1 MTGSRFLQPEPSPD
15 TEQVATQAPGQT
27 FVSRFVALAATP
39 AAAVSRFVSAQAA
52 RHPACARRLAFVVS
66 RVPIVS
72 KFLSFLVPEAL
83 TYAPPKPVD
92 IKLEA
97 DAMTIPA
104 LRPRF
109 NRRSDLRLP

>member
-1 MTGSRFLQPEPSPD
+1 MTGSRFLQPEPSRA

-39 AAAVSRFVSAQAA
+39 AAAVSRFVSTQAA

-83 TYAPPKPVD
+83 TYAPPKPVE

-97 DAMTIPA
+97 DAMTTPA

-109 NRRSDLRLP
+109 NRPSGPRL

>member
-1 MTGSRFLQPEPSPD
+1 MTGSRFLQPEPSRD
-15 TEQVATQAPGQT
+15 TEQVATQAPGQN
-27 FVSRFVALAATP
+27 FVSRFVALAAAP
-39 AAAVSRFVSAQAA
+39 AATVSRFVSAQAA

-66 RVPIVS
+66 RLPIVS

-83 TYAPPKPVD
+83 TCAPPKPVD

-97 DAMTIPA
+97 DAITTPA

-109 NRRSDLRLP
+109 NRPSGPRL